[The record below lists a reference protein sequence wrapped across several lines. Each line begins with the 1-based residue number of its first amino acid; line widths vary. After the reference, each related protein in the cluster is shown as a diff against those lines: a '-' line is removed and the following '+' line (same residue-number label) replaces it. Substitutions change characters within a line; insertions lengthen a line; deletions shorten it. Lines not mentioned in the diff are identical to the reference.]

1 MKRSIILIL
10 SLLLISISSY
20 SKELKFYVIDIKQE
34 INAASARILTIGLE
48 KANKA
53 SADFIIV
60 RLNTYGGAVDAAD
73 SMRNALLNSKIPTI
87 AFINNQAVSAGALI
101 SIACDSIYM
110 SRGSTF
116 GAATVVNQK
125 GEVLPDKYQSFMR
138 AMMRSTAESKG
149 RDPRIAEAMVDQSI
163 YIKGITDSSKVL
175 SFTREE
181 AINAAYCEGEAE
193 SPEEIA
199 QMISN
204 GSDYS
209 IQKLKLTWLDKIISI
224 FLLPLV
230 QGVLLML
237 VIGGLY
243 FEMQSPGIGFP
254 LAVSITALA
263 LYLLPLYLEGLAENW
278 EIALFVAGILLI
290 LAEIFIIPG
299 FGVAGISGIVLSI
312 GALILVMVDNRLFY
326 VEGGVNLLILIKPAA
341 IVLTSAFVSL
351 MLSFY
356 LASKLLTTSGIS
368 HKLALKKT
376 LNVVDGYSSNQ
387 QDLNSLIGKRAT
399 AATSMRPSGKIDI
412 AGIWYDATLEI
423 GMAKKGDSVV
433 ITRVEGSRLYCEYLA
448 Q

>member
-199 QMISN
+199 QIISN

-263 LYLLPLYLEGLAENW
+263 LYLLPLYLEGLAEKW
-278 EIALFVAGILLI
+278 EITFRGRNTTH
-290 LAEIFIIPG
+290 
-299 FGVAGISGIVLSI
+299 FG
-312 GALILVMVDNRLFY
+312 
-326 VEGGVNLLILIKPAA
+326 
-341 IVLTSAFVSL
+341 
-351 MLSFY
+351 
-356 LASKLLTTSGIS
+356 
-368 HKLALKKT
+368 
-376 LNVVDGYSSNQ
+376 
-387 QDLNSLIGKRAT
+387 
-399 AATSMRPSGKIDI
+399 
-412 AGIWYDATLEI
+412 
-423 GMAKKGDSVV
+423 
-433 ITRVEGSRLYCEYLA
+433 
-448 Q
+448 